1 MRIDFYR
8 PFPLLP
14 YFDLTAVSA
23 DCAPFVKLAISPKI
37 YIDNGGGEGGRGLD
51 HQELLIYCSRRLL
64 I

>member
-1 MRIDFYR
+1 MRIDFYG

-37 YIDNGGGEGGRGLD
+37 YIDNGGGGGGKGVRSSGTFD
-51 HQELLIYCSRRLL
+51 LLF
-64 I
+64 